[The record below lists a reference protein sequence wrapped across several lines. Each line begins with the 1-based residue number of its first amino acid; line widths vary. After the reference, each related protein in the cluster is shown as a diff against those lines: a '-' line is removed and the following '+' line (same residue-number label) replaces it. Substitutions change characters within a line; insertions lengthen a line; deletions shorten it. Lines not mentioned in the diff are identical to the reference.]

1 MKKLLSFVLV
11 VVMVFS
17 ITATASATTING
29 VSNSNFTVV
38 ESGNIRTVTDHG
50 TGATVSYDIERNI
63 LMVKE
68 TPTSK
73 VKTFDLSVYEEAVT
87 KSGSAYS
94 KNNEY
99 GYSSKGNP
107 TLWTLQIPN
116 QIKFT
121 YERTQGALI
130 SSFVSNVDRLIDQ
143 ENEMWLLYGGGVVAV
158 LLVIASGGL
167 AAAIIALLGV
177 GVDVG
182 AVVNG
187 INAIK
192 TYKSNATYY
201 FGRIVT
207 YSTP

>member
-1 MKKLLSFVLV
+1 MKKLLSIFLAIA
-11 VVMVFS
+11 MIFS
-17 ITATASATTING
+17 MAATASAASLNDAEK
-29 VSNSNFTVV
+29 SNFTITENRGV
-38 ESGNIRTVTDHG
+38 RTVIDRK
-50 TGATVSYDIERNI
+50 TGAEASYDMVNNI
-63 LMVKE
+63 LVVKDS
-68 TPTSK
+68 PTAK
-73 VKTFDLSVYEEAVT
+73 EVVLDLTKYADIAS

-107 TLWTLQIPN
+107 ALWTLQIPN
-116 QIKFT
+116 SIKFT

-130 SSFVSNVDRLIDQ
+130 ASFVSNVDRLIDQ
-143 ENEMWLLYGGGVVAV
+143 ENEMWLLYGGGIVSA
-158 LLVIASGGL
+158 LLVVVSGGL
-167 AAAIIALLGV
+167 AVAIIALLGV

-182 AVVNG
+182 AVMNG

-201 FGRIVT
+201 FGRIVS